1 MDTQNKSSE
10 TIPPAGEEWEGEQPE
25 SHYEREDERWS
36 FRNQLR
42 DWGILLVMV
51 IIYLAWTGI
60 VYFVEP
66 GIR

>member
-1 MDTQNKSSE
+1 MENQNTPQE
-10 TIPPAGEEWEGEQPE
+10 GIPPAREEWQSEQPE
-25 SHYEREDERWS
+25 SHLEREDERWS

-60 VYFVEP
+60 VYFFEP